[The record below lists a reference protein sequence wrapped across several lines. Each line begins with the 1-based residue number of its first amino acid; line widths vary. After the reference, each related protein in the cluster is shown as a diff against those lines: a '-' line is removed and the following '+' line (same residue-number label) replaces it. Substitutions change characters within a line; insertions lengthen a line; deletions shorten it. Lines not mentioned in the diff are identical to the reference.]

1 MRLNIDLMAIPGA
14 EQIEYGG
21 VKGVFIPEA
30 PNYRH
35 FNKRG
40 SIPERAIIAVNLY
53 KTKTRSQKY
62 DHVGQMTIFPEY
74 AEAFLTNP
82 RAVSRH
88 RYVATGTAGTRRTV
102 TRRRLPTHPTST
114 AFLKTISCIQVI
126 VSSLLLC

>member
-21 VKGVFIPEA
+21 VKGVFIPEV

-62 DHVGQMTIFPEY
+62 DHVGQMMIYPEY

-82 RAVSRH
+82 RTVSRH
-88 RYVATGTAGTRRTV
+88 RYVAYGYSWYKGDGDAPKITDASDFDRI
-102 TRRRLPTHPTST
+102 LEND
-114 AFLKTISCIQVI
+114 
-126 VSSLLLC
+126 